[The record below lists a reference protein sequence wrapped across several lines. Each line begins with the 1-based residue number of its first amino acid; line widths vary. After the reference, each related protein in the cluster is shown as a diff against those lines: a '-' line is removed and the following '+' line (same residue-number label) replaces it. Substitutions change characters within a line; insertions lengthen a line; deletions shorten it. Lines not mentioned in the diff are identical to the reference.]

1 MENRKYYVKEVNKNK
16 VIISYKNT
24 KEQEEFKNSM
34 EEFFSNLDEN
44 IFEKMK
50 IKNIVILLD
59 ITISESKED
68 RNKIFET
75 YIQDAFF
82 NLDKF
87 YKKSNE
93 NYMIALCDSKCT
105 PALNIVFLKDKNKE
119 DITFMPFSDKNILY
133 SFEDIV
139 KYEIIKYNS
148 ININEDDR
156 NKIKYT
162 TTRDY
167 LINYKDID
175 PFCVHHVKSI
185 VRNVYFYNDCDS
197 IKDRDIF
204 NRYIKDNINNIT
216 KDFYPT
222 VLKDS
227 RNDFVFIYH
236 INKDNIFDILYTL
249 MNIIYQERY
258 YLLVSKFY
266 NHKNSLHVYFII
278 DDKESFKMNI
288 EKLNYVSARLFYKEN
303 IKCFNSIDDLIKN
316 RIISIYPQMDT
327 NNDINILVDF
337 DY

>member
-1 MENRKYYVKEVNKNK
+1 MENRKYYLKEINKNK
-16 VIISYKNT
+16 IIISYI
-24 KEQEEFKNSM
+24 KEQEEFKVSM
-34 EEFFSNLDEN
+34 EKFFSNLDDN
-44 IFEKMK
+44 IFEK
-50 IKNIVILLD
+50 IEAKNIIILLD

-75 YIQDAFF
+75 YIQDAFS

-93 NYMIALCDSKCT
+93 NYIIALCDSKCVPT
-105 PALNIVFLKDKNKE
+105 LNMVFFKNRRKA
-119 DITFMPFSDKNILY
+119 DITFIPFSDKNILY

-162 TTRDY
+162 TTKDF

-204 NRYIKDNINNIT
+204 NKYIKDNINNHIT

-227 RNDFVFIYH
+227 RNDFVFVYH
-236 INKDNIFDILYTL
+236 VNKDNIFDILYTL

-258 YLLVSKFY
+258 YLVTSKFY

-278 DDKESFKMNI
+278 DDKESFKTAI
-288 EKLNYVSARLFYKEN
+288 EKLNYVTARVFYKEN
-303 IKCFNSIDDLIKN
+303 IKCFDSIDDFIKN
-316 RIISIYPQMDT
+316 RIVGISPQIDL
-327 NNDINILVDF
+327 NNDINILIDF